1 MALRAGPGTV
11 GSRFLAPHE
20 GGHGPPAAALAHDG
34 PRRCNERICPVALEL
49 PPVACAADLVP
60 ALAAVVGA
68 VGRGE
73 LTPEEGRAVAGLL
86 EAQRRAVETAE
97 LERRVAALEECLAE
111 PLAEPPGAAGR

>member
-1 MALRAGPGTV
+1 
-11 GSRFLAPHE
+11 
-20 GGHGPPAAALAHDG
+20 
-34 PRRCNERICPVALEL
+34 
-49 PPVACAADLVP
+49 VP
-60 ALAAVVGA
+60 ALAAVAGA